1 MTGQPRRKRWNGLLR
16 HWLIYL
22 ALSSIAIAQPLL
34 DLYGTNLTVFAAAK
48 LSRLEIVAFLLVVVF
63 LPSLICVA
71 IESLVRLV
79 QPRLVEATFRAL
91 GGVLGALFVMV
102 VLRRVGIGADLLV
115 VTAAVVALFA
125 IAKWMMASVK
135 ALEWLRY
142 LSAVALLVS
151 ALFAIN
157 TWELLFPKE
166 IAISTASRD
175 ASQVKDLPPVLFLIF
190 DESPLF
196 AILKEDGTINAE
208 RFPGFAKLASKSTWY
223 RNGTAVS
230 QWTAQAVPA
239 ILTGKIP
246 EKGQLPFYNQHPQNL
261 FTLLSDTYP
270 LNVYESVTE
279 LCPKNLCTSLTSVGE
294 TWSTS
299 RFRTFMKD
307 ASVVYGHK
315 SLPSGLRD
323 KLPAI
328 DEAWGGFGGDAFE
341 AASDVAAA
349 ESARLGQ
356 FRALSKMGPL
366 LQANL
371 IGSLAEKMATDKGA
385 GFYFGHALLPHRPWL
400 ATPDLRVSL
409 NLPPLPGVEKDVT
422 PAWEDGAR
430 TYLQRYLLQLGSV
443 DTTILNAINTLEAAN
458 KWDEALVV
466 VTSDHGISFEPNVEQ
481 RATDFNNPGQMEDL
495 YRVPMFMKLPG
506 QKTGVVSNCAIT
518 NIDLMP
524 TLIDALQLKTD
535 WTFDGVSRLNSCPDE
550 LARVV
555 TTPQEKGTLS
565 TNGDAAKARAKRYAQ
580 FVPTSGGVAGIA
592 AIGKYASLIGST
604 IDTATLP
611 EVGTFALDSP
621 EQFDNVSIEPGAVI
635 PGYVRGFTTLN
646 EKLGDSD
653 TGLFLIDGKVAG
665 FMPELGGDGPGEKFF
680 DVVLDPTQLTKGA
693 HTVGIVLVSG
703 PVETPKYRVLRKPD

>member
-1 MTGQPRRKRWNGLLR
+1 MIDMPRPQRWSGALR
-16 HWLIYL
+16 HGLAYL
-22 ALSSIAIAQPLL
+22 ALSTIAIAQPLL
-34 DLYGTNLTVFAAAK
+34 DLYGSNLTVFAAAK
-48 LSRLEIVAFLLVVVF
+48 LSRLEIVAFVFVVV
-63 LPSLICVA
+63 LVPTVLCVA
-71 IESLVRLV
+71 VESLVRFVRPLW
-79 QPRLVEATFRAL
+79 VESTFRPL
-91 GGVLGALFVMV
+91 GGLLGAVFVMV
-102 VLRRVGIGADLLV
+102 VMRRLGFGADIVVFAVAIGALV
-115 VTAAVVALFA
+115 A
-125 IAKWMMASVK
+125 ITKWLMASAK

-151 ALFAIN
+151 GLFVVN
-157 TWELLFPKE
+157 TWELLFPKDF
-166 IAISTASRD
+166 AISAASRD
-175 ASQVKDLPPVLFLIF
+175 ANEADDLPPVLFLIF

-246 EKGQLPFYNQHPQNL
+246 EKGELPFYSQHPKNL

-279 LCPKNLCTSLTSVGE
+279 LCPKNLCKSLTSLGE
-294 TWSTS
+294 KWNTS
-299 RFRTFMKD
+299 RFQTFMKD

-315 SLPSGLRD
+315 SLPSGLRN

-328 DEAWGGFGGDAFE
+328 DEAWGGFGGDDFE
-341 AASDVAAA
+341 AASNVAAA

-366 LQANL
+366 LQSTL

-466 VTSDHGISFEPNVEQ
+466 VTSDHGISFEPNVGQ
-481 RATDFNNPGQMEDL
+481 RATDFNNAGQMEDL

-506 QKTGVVSNCAIT
+506 QKNGVVSNCAIT
-518 NIDLMP
+518 NIDIMP
-524 TLIDALQLKTD
+524 TLIDALELKTD
-535 WTFDGVSRLNSCPDE
+535 WTFDGVSRLKTCPNE
-550 LARVV
+550 LDRVV

-565 TNGDAAKARAKRYAQ
+565 TNGDAATERARRYAQ
-580 FVPTSGGVAGIA
+580 FVPTAGGVRGIA
-592 AIGKYASLIGST
+592 AIGKYASLIGSSINT
-604 IDTATLP
+604 TSLP
-611 EVGTFALDSP
+611 AVGTYTLDAP
-621 EQFDNVSIEPGAVI
+621 EQFNNVSEEPGAVI
-635 PGYVRGFTTLN
+635 PGYVRGLTTLS
-646 EKLGDSD
+646 EKLGPDD

-665 FMPELGGDGPGEKFF
+665 FMPELGGDGPGDKFF

-693 HTVGIVLVSG
+693 RQVSIVVVSG
-703 PVETPKYRVLRKPD
+703 PIEPPKYRVLRNPD